1 MLDCPLSPFGSMTTG
16 STHYATHTG
25 VTSHHRQHRHADEAQ
40 APTVSRSASRTTST
54 VSRTASRTTS
64 TAPSPEHEM
73 TQAGVDHDED
83 DTGATPTDATSSTGG
98 FLYNRMNSNECRDLE
113 HMHRLLHL
121 GRTAPEE
128 PTSHLVVLAL
138 LLRTR
143 MLRVAG
149 CHTGIRK
156 SDGLARK
163 LQLIVH
169 HLDPDPHAVEHNPF
183 TTATHAELLDYLAY
197 ALHMYTLLIENP

>member
-1 MLDCPLSPFGSMTTG
+1 
-16 STHYATHTG
+16 
-25 VTSHHRQHRHADEAQ
+25 
-40 APTVSRSASRTTST
+40 
-54 VSRTASRTTS
+54 
-64 TAPSPEHEM
+64 
-73 TQAGVDHDED
+73 
-83 DTGATPTDATSSTGG
+83 
-98 FLYNRMNSNECRDLE
+98 
-113 HMHRLLHL
+113 
-121 GRTAPEE
+121 
-128 PTSHLVVLAL
+128 
-138 LLRTR
+138 

-197 ALHMYTLLIENP
+197 ALHMYNLLIENP